1 MARTY
6 EKPDLRVFDVA
17 TEELVANSCKPIYNG
32 ANGPGGDCLLAHTAH
47 GNPDCHHKGGPY
59 TNS

>member
-6 EKPDLRVFDVA
+6 EKPDLRVFEVT

-32 ANGPGGDCLLAHTAH
+32 ANGPGGDCVLANTAH
-47 GNPDCHHKGGPY
+47 GNPDCWHKGGPHA
-59 TNS
+59 NS